1 MLYAS
6 KRRSYGIALLTP
18 QAPSQLQWSAR
29 LLHGELAFSRW
40 MWMGSEWERA
50 KLSGQRG
57 GSEHD
62 AGRVG
67 GALGENCWF
76 GLEAQKK
83 IKNAAGPFRRCGGLG
98 GGGLVM

>member
-29 LLHGELAFSRW
+29 LLRGELAFSRW

-50 KLSGQRG
+50 K
-57 GSEHD
+57 
-62 AGRVG
+62 VG
-67 GALGENCWF
+67 PLMGWVEMGFMGWVL
-76 GLEAQKK
+76 K
-83 IKNAAGPFRRCGGLG
+83 
-98 GGGLVM
+98 

>member
-6 KRRSYGIALLTP
+6 KRRSYRPPHPPGPQPVAVVRQIIARR
-18 QAPSQLQWSAR
+18 AR
-29 LLHGELAFSRW
+29 LFSLDVDGIG
-40 MWMGSEWERA
+40 MGERA

-67 GALGENCWF
+67 GALGENYWF

-83 IKNAAGPFRRCGGLG
+83 IKNAAGPFRRCGASYL
-98 GGGLVM
+98 LVM